1 MGATWSHR
9 CRPSFRRASAWAC
22 SAAGR
27 DRGSS
32 IPRFTGRCLSAGP
45 RADRLRCERRR
56 RRTASTSGPG
66 ASASAFG
73 GNARST
79 GPAVAA
85 AGKDGPGVEDA
96 EQVEAVGGRR
106 RPAARRSRRASTSAT
121 HRGGRRPSPT
131 STSVPTTFRTM
142 WWRNASADTSTPTR
156 PRRSTTRTARTV
168 HTGSR
173 SRPGAAQNAEKSC
186 FPRSAAAARAIAPAS
201 SARPTCQANPR
212 RNGEG
217 TRPWPGGTR
226 SA

>member
-9 CRPSFRRASAWAC
+9 CPSVVPSSVCLGMSA
-22 SAAGR
+22 AAGR

-85 AGKDGPGVEDA
+85 AGKDGPGVEHA
-96 EQVEAVGGRR
+96 EQVEAVGGRG
-106 RPAARRSRRASTSAT
+106 RSRR
-121 HRGGRRPSPT
+121 PP
-131 STSVPTTFRTM
+131 V
-142 WWRNASADTSTPTR
+142 
-156 PRRSTTRTARTV
+156 
-168 HTGSR
+168 
-173 SRPGAAQNAEKSC
+173 
-186 FPRSAAAARAIAPAS
+186 AAARAPRPPIGAAAGPGRPRPACPRCSGPCGGGSVGGHEHADPAAPGDDAHGSHGAHGIAVTPGRRAERGEVVPPPER
-201 SARPTCQANPR
+201 APR
-212 RNGEG
+212 RAPSPRRRARAARA
-217 TRPWPGGTR
+217 TRSLGGTVSGTPSVVSR
-226 SA
+226 